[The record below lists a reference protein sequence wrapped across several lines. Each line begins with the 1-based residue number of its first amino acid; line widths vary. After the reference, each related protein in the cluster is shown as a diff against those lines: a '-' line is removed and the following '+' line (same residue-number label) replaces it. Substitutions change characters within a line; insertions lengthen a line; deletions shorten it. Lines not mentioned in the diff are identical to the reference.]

1 MSEPFPIEEARDD
14 LIAIDG
20 ADGELLPID
29 PRETLLDEQSA
40 VLIEHI
46 RRSLMIQAEMFRRL
60 LEATPKPSILLA
72 ELLEDTG
79 NRYIDFAERVS
90 AAARIEFID

>member
-1 MSEPFPIEEARDD
+1 MSEPIPIEQAKDD

-20 ADGELLPID
+20 PAGELLPID

-60 LEATPKPSILLA
+60 LDTTPKPSVLLA

-90 AAARIEFID
+90 VAARIEFID